1 MRLVLLD
8 EKIMGKEL
16 AIPIYFANG
25 IIYANEGC
33 ILSEGAIRNLKNAG
47 IDTVY
52 IKDEN
57 NEMNLK
63 EVLNAPIRLEVM
75 HELKDTFDDIKK
87 SKKVDEDKIRN
98 IIDKIVDNFEV
109 SENSFMLNNI
119 GHKNEDLKLVNHS
132 INVALLSLLIGVNKK
147 YNRDKLEKLATG
159 AILHDVGKLFDNG
172 PNHCKIGYNLVKST
186 SHIPVTSNMCI
197 FHHHESEDGTGY
209 PEKLKGDKIH
219 EFTKIVSI
227 CNEYNN
233 LLQSGR
239 FKLPSI
245 AIEYIASQA
254 GKKFDR
260 EIYSDFINSI
270 YCYPNGL
277 FVRLNNGVKGVV
289 VKQNKNFPSRPVVGV
304 IVDGKPVINDLLKN
318 LTLFVEEVIL

>member
-1 MRLVLLD
+1 MRLVLLN
-8 EKIMGKEL
+8 EKILGKEL
-16 AIPIYFANG
+16 AMPIYFANG
-25 IIYANEGC
+25 IIYANEGS
-33 ILSEGAIRNLKNAG
+33 ILSEGAIRNLKNVG

-57 NEMNLK
+57 NDMNLK

-87 SKKVDEDKIRN
+87 SKTVDEYKIGN

-172 PNHCKIGYNLVKST
+172 PNHCKIGYNIVKNT
-186 SHIPVTSNMCI
+186 SHIPVTSYMCI

-233 LLQSGR
+233 LLQPGR
-239 FKLPSI
+239 FRLPSL

-260 EIYSDFINSI
+260 EIYNDFIKSI

-277 FVRLNNGVKGVV
+277 FVRLNNGVKGVI

-304 IVDGKPVINDLLKN
+304 IVDGKPVIYDLLKN
-318 LTLFVEEVIL
+318 LTLFVEEVVL

>member
-16 AIPIYFANG
+16 AMPIYFSNG
-25 IIYANEGC
+25 IIYANEGS

-57 NEMNLK
+57 SDMNLK
-63 EVLNAPIRLEVM
+63 EVLNTPTRLEVIN
-75 HELKDTFDDIKK
+75 ELKDTFDIIKK
-87 SKKVDEDKIRN
+87 DKTVDEYKILN
-98 IIDKIVDNFEV
+98 IIDKIVDNLEV

-119 GHKNEDLKLVNHS
+119 GHRNEDLKLVNHS
-132 INVALLSLLIGVNKK
+132 INVALLSLQVGINKK
-147 YNRDKLEKLATG
+147 YSRDKLEKLATG

-172 PNHCKIGYNLVKST
+172 PKHCRIGYDLVKNG
-186 SHIPVTSNMCI
+186 SHIPVTSYMCI
-197 FHHHESEDGTGY
+197 LHHHESEDGTGY
-209 PEKLKGDKIH
+209 PEKIKGDKIH

-227 CNEYNN
+227 CDYYNN
-233 LLQSGR
+233 LLQPGR
-239 FKLPSI
+239 FRLPSL
-245 AIEYIASQA
+245 AMEYIASKA
-254 GKKFDR
+254 GKKFDSK
-260 EIYSDFINSI
+260 IYNDFIKSI

-277 FVRLNNGVKGVV
+277 FVKLNNGVKGVV
-289 VKQNKNFPSRPVVGV
+289 LMQNKNFPSRPVVGF
-304 IVDGKPVINDLLKN
+304 IKDEKPVICNLLKN